1 MAKTAPKDAVAQQD
15 SAEQTA
21 PATETPTETKRELVK
36 RRALEELVVEVMG
49 GGSAFSRDE
58 LMAISSF
65 DDAVRL
71 ATEIHGSVA
80 YADQELGDGFA
91 LLSKEQKNLLCGV
104 PLMLL
109 EWKFRG
115 GDFGNFVTLRVIAR
129 NPDGSVSKYIV
140 NDGST
145 GIAEQ
150 LADYQMNTGRVGGMF
165 VGKGFRRS
173 DYEVEINGE
182 TRDAST
188 FYLDTSKA

>member
-1 MAKTAPKDAVAQQD
+1 MAKQSTKAVAGQQEP
-15 SAEQTA
+15 AEETA
-21 PATETPTETKRELVK
+21 VSGTVTPREIVK
-36 RRALEELVVEVMG
+36 RRALDELVIEVMG
-49 GGSAFSRDE
+49 GGSAYSRDE
-58 LMAISSF
+58 LMGITSF
-65 DDAVRL
+65 DDAVRI
-71 ATEIHGSVA
+71 ATEVHGSLT

-104 PLMLL
+104 PLLLL

-129 NPDGSVSKYIV
+129 NPDGNVSKYIV

-150 LADYQMNTGRVGGMF
+150 LADYQQNTGRTGGMF

-173 DYEVEINGE
+173 DYEVMIGE
-182 TRDAST
+182 ELKSAST

>member
-1 MAKTAPKDAVAQQD
+1 MGKATTKPATVQEESSKATP
-15 SAEQTA
+15 A
-21 PATETPTETKRELVK
+21 PATRELVR
-36 RRALEELVVEVMG
+36 RRALDELVLEVMG
-49 GGSAFSRDE
+49 GGTVFSRDE
-58 LMAISSF
+58 LMAITNF

-71 ATEIHGSVA
+71 ATEVHGQIVA
-80 YADQELGDGFA
+80 ADQELGDGFA
-91 LLSKEQKNLLCGV
+91 LLTKEQKNLLCGV
-104 PLMLL
+104 PLLL
-109 EWKFRG
+109 MEWKFRG

-150 LADYQMNTGRVGGMF
+150 LADYQTNTGRTGGMF

-173 DYEVEINGE
+173 DYEVMIGE
-182 TRDAST
+182 ELKAATT

>member
-1 MAKTAPKDAVAQQD
+1 MANQKAKTAAAQEE
-15 SAEQTA
+15 SAQ
-21 PATETPTETKRELVK
+21 PTTREIVK
-36 RRALEELVVEVMG
+36 RRALDELVIEVMG

-58 LMAISSF
+58 LMGITNF

-71 ATEIHGSVA
+71 ATEVHGQIVA
-80 YADQELGDGFA
+80 ADRELGDGFA

-104 PLMLL
+104 PLLLL

-129 NPDGSVSKYIV
+129 NPDASVSKYIL

-150 LADYQMNTGRVGGMF
+150 LADYQKNTGRTGGMF
-165 VGKGFRRS
+165 VGKGLRRS
-173 DYEVEINGE
+173 DYEVDIDG
-182 TRDAST
+182 DMKAAST
-188 FYLDTSKA
+188 FYLDTSQA

>member
-1 MAKTAPKDAVAQQD
+1 MASNKTKAAATQED
-15 SAEQTA
+15 QT
-21 PATETPTETKRELVK
+21 TETTSAAPRPEGREVVR

-58 LMAISSF
+58 LMAITSF
-65 DDAVRL
+65 DEAIRL
-71 ATEIHGSVA
+71 ATEVHGHVT

-91 LLSKEQKNLLCGV
+91 LLSKDQKNLLCGV
-104 PLMLL
+104 PLLLL

-129 NPDGSVSKYIV
+129 NPDGSVAKYIV

-150 LADYQMNTGRVGGMF
+150 LADYMTNTGRTGGMF

>member
-1 MAKTAPKDAVAQQD
+1 MAKQNTKPVATQQE
-15 SAEQTA
+15 SSEKTVAAST
-21 PATETPTETKRELVK
+21 RELVK
-36 RRALEELVVEVMG
+36 RRALDELVIEVMG
-49 GGSAFSRDE
+49 GGSVYSRDE
-58 LMAISSF
+58 LKAISSF

-71 ATEIHGSVA
+71 ATEVHGTLT

-91 LLSKEQKNLLCGV
+91 LLTKEQKNLLCGV
-104 PLMLL
+104 PILLL

-115 GDFGNFVTLRVIAR
+115 GDFGNFVTMRVAAR
-129 NPDGSVSKYIV
+129 NPDGTMSKYVV

-150 LADYQMNTGRVGGMF
+150 LADYQQNTGRTGGMF

-182 TRDAST
+182 TREAST

>member
-1 MAKTAPKDAVAQQD
+1 MASTNKKNAAAQQEP
-15 SAEQTA
+15 SEETA
-21 PATETPTETKRELVK
+21 ASTREIIK
-36 RRALEELVVEVMG
+36 RRALDELVVEVMG
-49 GGSAFSRDE
+49 GGSAYTRDE

-65 DDAVRL
+65 DDAVRI
-71 ATEIHGSVA
+71 ATEVHGSLT

-104 PLMLL
+104 PLLLL

-115 GDFGNFVTLRVIAR
+115 GDFGNFVTMRVIAR
-129 NPDGSVSKYIV
+129 NPDGNVSKYIV

-150 LADYQMNTGRVGGMF
+150 LADYQTATQRTGGMF

-173 DYEVEINGE
+173 DYEVEIDGE
-182 TRDAST
+182 TRGAST
-188 FYLDTSKA
+188 YYLDTSKA

>member
-1 MAKTAPKDAVAQQD
+1 MANASKKNAATQ
-15 SAEQTA
+15 EET
-21 PATETPTETKRELVK
+21 TETAQDTKRELVQ
-36 RRALEELVVEVMG
+36 RRALTDLVVEVMS
-49 GGSAFSRDE
+49 GGSLFSRDE
-58 LMAISSF
+58 LMAISNF
-65 DDAVRL
+65 DEAIAL
-71 ATEIHGSVA
+71 AAQVHGEIV
-80 YADQELGDGFA
+80 YADAELGDGFA
-91 LLSKEQKNLLCGV
+91 LLSKDQKNLLCGV
-104 PLMLL
+104 PLLL
-109 EWKFRG
+109 MEWKFRA

-129 NPDGSVSKYIV
+129 NPDGSVSRYIV

-150 LADYQMNTGRVGGMF
+150 LAQYQKDKGRSGGMF

>member
-1 MAKTAPKDAVAQQD
+1 MAKQNPKAVATEQETP
-15 SAEQTA
+15 EQTA
-21 PATETPTETKRELVK
+21 QPTTREVVK
-36 RRALEELVVEVMG
+36 RRALEDLVVEVMG
-49 GGSAFSRDE
+49 GGSMFSRDE
-58 LMAISSF
+58 LMAITNF
-65 DDAVRL
+65 DEAIRL
-71 ATEIHGSVA
+71 ATEVHGQIVA
-80 YADQELGDGFA
+80 ADQELGDGFA
-91 LLSKEQKNLLCGV
+91 LLNKEQKNLLCGV
-104 PLMLL
+104 PLLLL

-150 LADYQMNTGRVGGMF
+150 LADYQQNTARTGGMF

-173 DYEVEINGE
+173 DYEVEIDGE
-182 TRDAST
+182 LRGAST